1 VLNVPV
7 SEITRPK
14 DIEISSD
21 EVVDAIR
28 HKAGPLAQ
36 LKLDYEPQIKTLWVT
51 LAPEPKP
58 VFTLGL
64 VDSLYRLQKAVI
76 ALWGK
81 ENYSR
86 SPIRFFVYRSKGPIF
101 TLGGDLDFYL
111 DCIAKGDRAGLLEHA
126 RLSVEDV
133 IGNASSLSGSAITMV
148 TIEGKSI
155 GGGVDAQIS
164 CNIAIAEEQT
174 SFSYPEVKF
183 NHFPVSASTVLP
195 RRVGNRIALKL
206 LSNGTELTATEFED
220 LGALDAVT
228 AAGQGE
234 AWIRKYAAETLPI
247 HAARLG
253 LFEAFYRPQAEAF
266 CNELAHLS
274 AAWADHMLRLS
285 PMEISRL
292 QRISATQ
299 DRMLQRLY
307 SQTKDNQPRAK
318 APEPEHA

>member
-1 VLNVPV
+1 MLDFPV
-7 SEITRPK
+7 SEITRPR
-14 DIEISSD
+14 DVEISST
-21 EVVDAIR
+21 EVIGAIR
-28 HKAGPLAQ
+28 HKAGPLPQ
-36 LKLDYEPQIKTLWVT
+36 LKLDYEAQIKTLWVT

-58 VFTLGL
+58 VFTFGL
-64 VDSLYRLQKAVI
+64 VDSLFRLQKAVI

-81 ENYSR
+81 ESYAR
-86 SPIRFFVYRSKGPIF
+86 SPIRFFVYRANGPIF

-111 DCIAKGDRAGLLEHA
+111 DCIAKGDRPGLLEHA

-133 IGNASSLSGSAITMV
+133 IGNASSLSGAAITMV

-155 GGGVDAQIS
+155 GGGVDAQLS

-183 NHFPVSASTVLP
+183 NHFPVSASAVLP
-195 RRVGNRIALKL
+195 RRVGDRMALKL
-206 LSNGTELTATEFED
+206 LSNGTELTASEFEAV
-220 LGALDAVT
+220 GALDAVV
-228 AAGQGE
+228 AQGQGE
-234 AWIRKYAAETLPI
+234 AWIRKYATDTLPI

-253 LFEAFYRPQAEAF
+253 LFQAFYRPHAAAF
-266 CNELAHLS
+266 LSELKILVAD
-274 AAWADHMLRLS
+274 WADHMLRLS

-307 SQTKDNQPRAK
+307 GQMKVKSL
-318 APEPEHA
+318 EPGLA